1 MNSHTPILTDEARK
15 LVLEAIRVFSKLL
28 EHQDFALLPQIFLVN
43 TKGEKKS
50 VVVHGG
56 RDLES
61 GTAEDHLL
69 AGREVLERLSRL
81 PDVVRNAA
89 LAYDSY
95 LTLGGQEMS
104 AIGVEMLGP
113 GVTHIFA
120 QQYAIGRGG
129 KVDLIGEPLYRTEP
143 RSEPSPS

>member
-1 MNSHTPILTDEARK
+1 MNSDTPILTDEARK
-15 LVLEAIRVFSKLL
+15 LVLEAIRGFSKLI
-28 EHQDFALLPQIFLVN
+28 EQQDFAPLPQIFLVN

-69 AGREVLERLSRL
+69 SGREVLERLSNQ
-81 PDVVRNAA
+81 PDVVRSAA
-89 LAYDSY
+89 LAYDAY
-95 LTLGGQEMS
+95 LTLAGQEMS
-104 AIGVEMLGP
+104 AIVVEMLGQD
-113 GVTHIFA
+113 VTHTFA
-120 QQYAIGRGG
+120 QRYAIGRGG

-143 RSEPSPS
+143 RSEPSP